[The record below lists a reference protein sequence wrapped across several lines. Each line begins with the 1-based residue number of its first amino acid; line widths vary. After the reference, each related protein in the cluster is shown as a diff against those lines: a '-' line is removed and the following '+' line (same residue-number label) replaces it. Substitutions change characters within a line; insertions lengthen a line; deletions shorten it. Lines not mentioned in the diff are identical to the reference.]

1 MIHMYYN
8 KEKVLEMNK
17 NIIKLSLILLI
28 SITLLTG
35 CSSKKGNKIEDAR
48 ENISYEGLEFV
59 NVGFE
64 NSIIKTTI
72 INNMDRPLG
81 KTKFSMK
88 IMDKE
93 GNIIVILDDEIT
105 SKIEIG
111 TTLTIETKTNKDL
124 SNATSIEYSIF
135 K

>member
-124 SNATSIEYSIF
+124 SNATSIEYSII